1 MCTVCYPRC
10 DCGESTEV
18 RYAIHDI
25 TVESTE
31 GVLWCKSVR
40 YAIHGITVEST
51 EGVLWYKCVRYAIHN
66 MTVKRVRRVCYGVA
80 V

>member
-40 YAIHGITVEST
+40 YAIHGITVVST
-51 EGVLWYKCVRYAIHN
+51 ETAVLFLNLCGEWFSLR
-66 MTVKRVRRVCYGVA
+66 T
-80 V
+80 